1 LPDPTAPDPCR
12 DVATAPLHAP
22 GHHRNN
28 LSLITTRRR
37 LLRALLAAPLVVS
50 PTHRAAAAPPRQWRV
65 TGEPVDKLDGL
76 DAAMQRFMQSQGIRA
91 GALAVARGGKAVFE
105 HGYSWAQPDYPV
117 VRPDSPFRLA
127 SVAKA
132 FTAALTYRLA
142 ETHALTLDTEVFRFL
157 GLDRPS
163 PDTGRRDPRLDLV
176 TVRHLVDH
184 RGGWDQQISRFDPVF
199 RMRDV
204 ARRLGLHVGPGK
216 NDIARFL
223 AGEPLQ
229 FVPGTRSRYSNV
241 GYLMLGLVVEKATKT
256 DYMAALRASVTGPL
270 GIDAVFLARTRKDR
284 RLDGEGFYDQ
294 PGTGLT
300 PEYPDRAVL
309 APLPYG
315 GGGFLTESMDSVA
328 GLAASAGAVARL
340 IGHYA
345 VSGFGP
351 RRNGQTSARSGIMSG
366 TTSFAISRADGLDFC
381 LIVNTRSLAI
391 DATTLEITRVLD
403 EARIR

>member
-1 LPDPTAPDPCR
+1 VIRRTICLVLRPEEFLAERP
-12 DVATAPLHAP
+12 
-22 GHHRNN
+22 
-28 LSLITTRRR
+28 LSLIPTRRR
-37 LLRALLAAPLVVS
+37 FLRTLIAAPLVALQS
-50 PTHRAAAAPPRQWRV
+50 GRAPAAPPRRWRV
-65 TGEPVDKLDGL
+65 AGPHVDKLDGL
-76 DAAMQRFMQSQGIRA
+76 DAVMQRFMQLHGIRS
-91 GALAVARGGKAVFE
+91 GALAVARGGEALFE
-105 HGYSWAQPDYPV
+105 HAYAWAQSDYPG

-132 FTAALTYRLA
+132 FTAALIYRLV
-142 ETHALTLDTEVFRFL
+142 EVRALALDTEVFGFL
-157 GLDRPS
+157 GLDNLAS
-163 PDTGRRDPRLDLV
+163 RDERLDRI
-176 TVRHLVDH
+176 TVRHLLDH
-184 RGGWDQQISRFDPVF
+184 RGGWDQQVSRFDPVF

-204 ARRLGLHVGPGK
+204 ARRLGLHVGPSK
-216 NDIARFL
+216 QDIARFV

-229 FVPGTRSRYSNV
+229 FMPGTLSRYSNV
-241 GYLMLGLVVEKATKT
+241 GYLILGLAAEKATKT
-256 DYMAALRASVTGPL
+256 DYMAALKANVTGPF

-300 PEYPDRAVL
+300 PEFPDRQVL

-345 VSGFGP
+345 VLGFGP

-366 TTSFAISRADGLDFC
+366 TTSFAISRADGLDVC
-381 LIVNTRSLAI
+381 LVVNTRSLAI

-403 EARIR
+403 EARIT